1 MPHRPGHHFLHI
13 PGPTPLPERISR
25 AIARPTIDHR
35 GPDFARLT
43 LGIVERLQEV
53 FGTRGAIAIYPSSG
67 TGAWEAALVN
77 ALSPGDRVLF
87 CINGQFAAQWSQ
99 LAARLGLDIA
109 ELTGDWRCAIDPP
122 AVEAAL
128 AADPAIKAVALV
140 HNETSTGVL
149 NPVAAVRA
157 AIDRAGSDALL
168 LVDTVSSLG
177 AVDYR
182 HDEWGI
188 DITVTGSQKGLML
201 PPGLGF
207 NAIGPRAL
215 AAAAQARLSRSYWD
229 WGPLLE
235 AMQRGYFPYTPAT
248 HLLYGLDEALT
259 MLQEEGLDQVYAR
272 HWRLASA
279 ARAVVDAWGLEVYCR
294 DEAAHSPSLTAV
306 LVPEGHDA
314 DQLRQLILE
323 RFDLSLGTGL
333 GPLQGRLFRIGH
345 LGSIN
350 DLMLMG
356 ALSGVEMGLDL
367 CGVPHRRGGVIA
379 ALDLLATTS
388 DARGDA

>member
-99 LAARLGLDIA
+99 LAARLGLDIE
-109 ELTGDWRCAIDPP
+109 ELAGDWRCAIDPP

-128 AADPAIKAVALV
+128 VADPAIKAVALV

-149 NPVAAVRA
+149 SPVAAVRA

-229 WGPLLE
+229 WGPLLA

-248 HLLYGLDEALT
+248 HLLY
-259 MLQEEGLDQVYAR
+259 
-272 HWRLASA
+272 
-279 ARAVVDAWGLEVYCR
+279 
-294 DEAAHSPSLTAV
+294 
-306 LVPEGHDA
+306 
-314 DQLRQLILE
+314 
-323 RFDLSLGTGL
+323 
-333 GPLQGRLFRIGH
+333 
-345 LGSIN
+345 
-350 DLMLMG
+350 
-356 ALSGVEMGLDL
+356 
-367 CGVPHRRGGVIA
+367 
-379 ALDLLATTS
+379 
-388 DARGDA
+388 